1 MAVMLHIGFLLT
13 SLTVFECFAKI
24 NIRGVGTSFPSEVY
38 KLWQPSYVVN
48 RQLYADLE
56 LVYDALGSVEAKET
70 LYNNVDIVYASVESV
85 ISKQEQSE
93 HADLIEFPVIA
104 G

>member
-1 MAVMLHIGFLLT
+1 MEVILCIVFLLV
-13 SLTVFECFAKI
+13 SLAVFECFAKI

-38 KLWQPSYVVN
+38 KLWQPSYVVH

-56 LVYDALGSVEAKET
+56 LVYDTLGSVEAKEI
-70 LYNNVDIVYASVESV
+70 LYSNVDIEYASVESV
-85 ISKQEQSE
+85 ISKQEQND

>member
-1 MAVMLHIGFLLT
+1 MEVMLGISFLFT
-13 SLTVFECFAKI
+13 SLAVLECFAKS

-48 RQLYADLE
+48 RLPHADLE
-56 LVYDALGSVEAKET
+56 LVYDAVGSVEAKEI
-70 LYNNVDIVYASVESV
+70 LYKNVEYASVESV
-85 ISKQEQSE
+85 ISKKELSE
-93 HADLIEFPVIA
+93 HGDLIEFPVIA

>member
-1 MAVMLHIGFLLT
+1 MEVMLGISFLFT
-13 SLTVFECFAKI
+13 SLAVLECFAKS

-48 RQLYADLE
+48 RLPHADLE
-56 LVYDALGSVEAKET
+56 LVYDVEAKEI
-70 LYNNVDIVYASVESV
+70 LYKNVDVEYASVESV
-85 ISKQEQSE
+85 ISKNELSE
-93 HADLIEFPVIA
+93 HGDLIEFPVIA

>member
-1 MAVMLHIGFLLT
+1 MEVMLCISFLFT
-13 SLTVFECFAKI
+13 SLALLECFAKS

-48 RQLYADLE
+48 RLPHADLE
-56 LVYDALGSVEAKET
+56 LVYDAVGSVEAKEI
-70 LYNNVDIVYASVESV
+70 LYKNVDVEYASVESV
-85 ISKQEQSE
+85 ISKNELSE
-93 HADLIEFPVIA
+93 HGDLIEFPVIA